1 MSVNAGSDSNFP
13 LIITSLLSSVVKK
26 CIVIEGESGKSRA
39 KLALKKILNPN
50 FFSRM

>member
-1 MSVNAGSDSNFP
+1 MSVNAESDSNFP

-50 FFSRM
+50 FFSCM